1 MQTFAVVLLVAVLTN
16 IVVTLINCLLDSKVS
31 FVIAE
36 NLRIQMDIDVYEKP
50 TFAEQV
56 DLFCHYLV
64 PIKNV
69 VSLVNLIT
77 DYNEIEQIEDNE

>member
-1 MQTFAVVLLVAVLTN
+1 
-16 IVVTLINCLLDSKVS
+16 
-31 FVIAE
+31 
-36 NLRIQMDIDVYEKP
+36 MDIDVYEKP

-64 PIKNV
+64 PVKNV

-77 DYNEIEQIEDNE
+77 DYKEIEQIEDNE